1 MLAKSELSSIPQ
13 RFELSL
19 PDRDP
24 VEAELDY
31 RPNTLL
37 PAITIQDGKRNLE
50 ELRWGLLP
58 SWAKDIQQGNRAFNA
73 RAEGIEAKP
82 TFRKAV
88 REHRCLLPASAYF
101 EWQNVDA
108 TAKRKQ
114 PWRFTVG
121 TEITDSNHGSELFAF
136 AGIWDTWK
144 NPANAEWI
152 HSAAMIT
159 CEPNAVAEGIHNRMP
174 VILPKDAEAV
184 WLDPATPLEGAL
196 KLLVPY
202 TGEMHV
208 EKWGFTGDH
217 R

>member
-1 MLAKSELSSIPQ
+1 MLSKTDLSSIRH
-13 RFELSL
+13 RFELPLSII
-19 PDRDP
+19 DP
-24 VEAELDY
+24 VEAEPDY
-31 RPNTLL
+31 RPTTLL
-37 PAITIQDGKRNLE
+37 PAITVHDGHRTLE

-88 REHRCLLPASAYF
+88 REQRCLLPASAYF
-101 EWQNVDA
+101 EWQNVGD
-108 TAKRKQ
+108 TKRKQ
-114 PWRFTVG
+114 PWKFTVG
-121 TEITDSNHGSELFAF
+121 PATHDSEVSADLFAF

-174 VILPKDAEAV
+174 VILPRDAEAI
-184 WLDPATPLEGAL
+184 WLNPETPLVEAL
-196 KLLVPY
+196 KMLVPY

-208 EKWGFTGDH
+208 EKWSFTGN